1 MFFAVL
7 GSKDADSCAQEGTCH
22 GMWKVV
28 CAPDTSRVWLL
39 ESDKAV
45 SKREVAAKCARR
57 VDLLNELGS
66 PSQECG
72 NVDAERDDRTETGD
86 GGTRRRPP
94 RVATT
99 TRQAEA
105 KSLAEKR
112 PNAGKLR
119 EPEHSRCQVGATPDV
134 AAVPQDRCRRREV
147 VRGALRKHAHG

>member
-1 MFFAVL
+1 MWIA
-7 GSKDADSCAQEGTCH
+7 SCT
-22 GMWKVV
+22 
-28 CAPDTSRVWLL
+28 PDTSRVWLL
-39 ESDKAV
+39 ERNRAV
-45 SKREVAAKCARR
+45 WKSEVAAKFARR

-72 NVDAERDDRTETGD
+72 NEDAERDDLTETGG

-94 RVATT
+94 KVATT

-134 AAVPQDRCRRREV
+134 VAVTQDRCRRREV
-147 VRGALRKHAHG
+147 VRGALSKHAHGETDDAFVSWMHELYS